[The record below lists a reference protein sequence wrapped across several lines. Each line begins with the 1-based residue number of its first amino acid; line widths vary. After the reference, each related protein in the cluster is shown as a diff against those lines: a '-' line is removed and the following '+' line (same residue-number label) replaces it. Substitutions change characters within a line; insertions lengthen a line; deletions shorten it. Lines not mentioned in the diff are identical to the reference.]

1 MNKTKKVYPLFADET
16 DSQKQVLAENA
27 QLKERVNELLHKLE
41 LEHIKRGKQVL
52 KAEFDRAFAEAD
64 WWENFLHFCPE
75 YKDRFFDRLHS
86 LQYCRSYKGR
96 TALEWKTY
104 WEQRVERIL
113 NYRRNFNKKC
123 VNNFLHK
130 KAKNRLPI

>member
-1 MNKTKKVYPLFADET
+1 L
-16 DSQKQVLAENA
+16 QKNVLAENA
-27 QLKERVNELLHKLE
+27 QLKERVTELLHKLE
-41 LEHIKRGKQVL
+41 LEHVKRGKQVL
-52 KAEFDRAFAEAD
+52 KAEFDRAFAESN

-75 YKDRFFDRLHS
+75 YKNKYFDRLHS
-86 LQYCRSYKGR
+86 MQYCRSYKGR

-113 NYRRNFNKKC
+113 NYRRNFNQKY